1 MFENLS
7 TFAALAPLFAV
18 GLLVGMIV
26 LLEVG
31 RRFGKKWAA
40 VEGEK
45 ARAGLGPLEGAVF
58 GLMGLVMAFSF
69 SGAASRFDA
78 RRQMIVQEAN
88 DVGTAWL
95 RIDLLKPEDQPALRQ
110 MLREYLDLRLES
122 YRQIENG
129 IDAALA
135 VHGQAMKKQGEIWG
149 HAGRGS
155 ASMPPSVATLLL
167 SALNQMF
174 DTATSRVESM
184 KQHPPM
190 VIFGMLVVLT
200 LVSALLAG
208 YGMSE
213 GEGRRLLHMLGFA
226 LVISVMVYVILDL
239 EFPRMGLIRVD
250 GSDQVLFDVRRSM
263 DG

>member
-1 MFENLS
+1 MFESLS
-7 TFAALAPLFAV
+7 VFATLAPYVGVCLLLGII
-18 GLLVGMIV
+18 GLLECGWR
-26 LLEVG
+26 L
-31 RRFGKKWAA
+31 GKKRAA
-40 VEGEK
+40 VEGDK

-69 SGAASRFDA
+69 SGAAARFDA

-110 MLREYLDLRLES
+110 MFREYLELRLES
-122 YRQIENG
+122 YRQIG
-129 IDAALA
+129 KGVDAALA

-149 HAGRGS
+149 HAVRAS
-155 ASMPPSVATLLL
+155 ASLPPSVATLML

-190 VIFGMLVVLT
+190 VIFGMLLVLT

-213 GEGRRLLHMLGFA
+213 GEGRRVLHMLGFA
-226 LVISVMVYVILDL
+226 VVITVMVYVILDL
-239 EFPRMGLIRVD
+239 EFPRMGLIRLD
-250 GSDQVLFDVRRSM
+250 SGDQVLEDVLRSM
-263 DG
+263 GQ